1 LKIKPS
7 HESKVDVAVWVCL
20 YGGLLSIVG
29 ALAIAEV
36 APGSAW
42 VLGSA
47 GSLATVLGM
56 ILIYIRSRKN

>member
-7 HESKVDVAVWVCL
+7 HEGILDVLVWVCI

-36 APGSAW
+36 ESGWAW
-42 VLGSA
+42 LLGSA
-47 GSLATVLGM
+47 GSLATGLGLV
-56 ILIYIRSRKN
+56 LIYIRSRNK